1 MYHKACAL
9 VGVALMVTACGSTPG
24 ERAVTGSGIG
34 AAAGAVVGAVTGLT
48 VVEGALIGAGAGGV
62 TGALTNNNQIN
73 LGKPIWQWGSGSNA
87 SSADSGAAGKSQVSM
102 TKSRTSVKRIQMALA
117 KLGYNPGP
125 VDGKMGK
132 RTAAAIRQYQEKNK
146 LLVDGQPSPELAQ
159 RIEADANRA

>member
-1 MYHKACAL
+1 MYHKACVL

-73 LGKPIWQWGSGSNA
+73 FGKPIWQWGSGSNA
-87 SSADSGAAGKSQVSM
+87 SSADSGSAGKSQVSM
-102 TKSRTSVKRIQMALA
+102 SKSRTSVKRIQMALA